1 MIDKSIL
8 DDSKYDFL
16 RTDPRLGDNI
26 ILLGLG
32 GSHAYGTNIPTSDI
46 DLRGVAI
53 RSAYDICTNHNW
65 EETVN
70 TETDTTIYTIDK
82 MFKLLAECNPN
93 CIEILGLRQSD
104 YLINS
109 VTGEILLANKDLF
122 LSKHCI
128 KTFGGY
134 ATQQLYRLQ
143 QKTLVAMTKEEYNNH
158 IAKVIASME
167 DHLHK
172 NYGLNNIKVVVD
184 PLTKDLVV
192 NIDKA
197 EQVPINKLSDILGE
211 INNVYKDYTKASKRN
226 DHAIAHDKINK
237 HAMHLIRLYMM
248 VLDILN
254 DGEIITYRDGSDHTL
269 LMDIRNGKFTGE
281 DGLMNKDFFDILHEY
296 EEKFDKAKSTTKLPD
311 HPDYETINALLTFIN
326 RGIVIDDYYCT
337 GDYCI
342 GDKDV
347 TEIFELHN

>member
-8 DDSKYDFL
+8 DDNKYDFL

-46 DLRGVAI
+46 DLRGIAI

-109 VTGEILLANKDLF
+109 VTGEILLANEDLF

-197 EQVPINKLSDILGE
+197 ERVPINKLSDILGE
-211 INNVYKDYTKASKRN
+211 INNVYKDYGRFATEVGVCKLF
-226 DHAIAHDKINK
+226 NK
-237 HAMHLIRLYMM
+237 FGFERSIR
-248 VLDILN
+248 
-254 DGEIITYRDGSDHTL
+254 
-269 LMDIRNGKFTGE
+269 
-281 DGLMNKDFFDILHEY
+281 
-296 EEKFDKAKSTTKLPD
+296 
-311 HPDYETINALLTFIN
+311 
-326 RGIVIDDYYCT
+326 
-337 GDYCI
+337 
-342 GDKDV
+342 
-347 TEIFELHN
+347 